1 MSPSSIFS
9 CTTIASIF
17 DISNSLLFTAVHV
30 KMKLGDNT
38 FNNDRLS
45 LVMTKLPIKKL
56 TNCSPYFTDLN
67 IPIILKLKGNI
78 KGRLISRIINLK
90 KNLSSGLKIIR

>member
-1 MSPSSIFS
+1 
-9 CTTIASIF
+9 
-17 DISNSLLFTAVHV
+17 
-30 KMKLGDNT
+30 MKLGDNT

-90 KNLSSGLKIIR
+90 KLFANLLKKTKMFTKPLTRVLRYVLINPSF